1 MKKTEKKRLLKKWM
15 KRFGICYVTIDVS
28 SDKDGYCVFDFLDKT
43 ATSWAGFCYG
53 GIHNLVAFPFSYEEM
68 QKWHP
73 HLSASDS
80 HVLSFIVDCLDNKKS
95 WAFEDGTVFF
105 STMYHSRFAIDL
117 VGFSWETMTINLDL
131 TDEEFYAKEN

>member
-15 KRFGICYVTIDVS
+15 KRFGICYVTINTS
-28 SDKDGYCVFDFLDKT
+28 RAKDGGYCVFDFLDKT
-43 ATSWAGFCYG
+43 MTSLVGFCYG

-80 HVLSFIVDCLDNKKS
+80 HALSFIVDCLDNKKS
-95 WAFEDGTVFF
+95 WTFEDGTFF
-105 STMYHSRFAIDL
+105 FFCTMHHSRLAIDL
-117 VGFSWETMTINLDL
+117 AGFSWETMAINLDL
-131 TDEEFYAKEN
+131 TDESSI